1 LGRVERSITDVH
13 AARPEVGPN
22 RSEAGVAYDDD
33 TAAEEPAAMKVTAAA
48 EVTTANV
55 TTTTTTT
62 TKVAAAKCE
71 GGRRERSDRDE
82 SKSQF
87 TKHFYLRLLSS
98 PFE

>member
-48 EVTTANV
+48 EVTTAEV
-55 TTTTTTT
+55 TTTT

-71 GGRRERSDRDE
+71 GGRRERSDSDE
-82 SKSQF
+82 SKNQF
-87 TKHFYLRLLSS
+87 AKHFYLRLLSS